1 MIDKIK
7 HGQKARLFPITTK
20 SHENTATSIFLA
32 SLMAIVP
39 FRKQVFLDI
48 GKRLGK
54 HSVIDCYTQVKFSE
68 EKNAS
73 IPDGYISIKAN
84 SVDNNPWQALVETKI
99 GKNKLEVAQIETYMD
114 IAIEQK
120 IENIITI
127 SNEFTVA
134 PEHSPM
140 DLSSIKKIKHNK
152 VNIIHLSWQG
162 LQTQAQILLHKNAT
176 YNDDSKIDEDQVYLL
191 EEFVRYISD
200 NKDAFCGFNQMH
212 SNWGNDLNTV
222 GSSTKND
229 YTDLCKA
236 WIQEQTDLSLIL
248 SRESNTQVSITQTK
262 DLFQYTKTSFK
273 NKKILDCSLNVD
285 GLADNIQIAIDC
297 GETKIHYSM
306 SIDANIERT
315 LLKACVNDAFG
326 HFKNM
331 SSSAMDSVVVEAIYK
346 NKSTRPSETLS
357 TILDNP
363 KTLMFNEDKTIV
375 PQKFV
380 LRYTVDVPKKIF
392 KSKTNIIKKLE
403 KSMLLF
409 YREYA
414 VHLKNWQRDL
424 KK

>member
-7 HGQKARLFPITTK
+7 HGQKARLFPITK
-20 SHENTATSIFLA
+20 NAHENTATSIFLA

-54 HSVIDCYTQVKFSE
+54 LSVIDCYTQVKFSE

-73 IPDGYISIKAN
+73 IPDGYISIKTN
-84 SVDNNPWQALVETKI
+84 SVDNKPWQALVETKI
-99 GKNKLEVAQIETYMD
+99 GNNKLEVGQIETYMD

-140 DLSSIKKIKHNK
+140 DLSSITKKKHKK

-212 SNWGNDLNTV
+212 ANWENDLNTV

-229 YTDLCKA
+229 YTDLCNA
-236 WIQEQTDLSLIL
+236 WIQEQADLSLIL
-248 SRESNTQVSITQTK
+248 SRESNTQVSIFQTK
-262 DLFQYTKTSFK
+262 DLSKHINTSLT
-273 NKKILDCSLNVD
+273 NKGILDCSLKVD
-285 GLADNIQIAIDC
+285 GLADSIYIIIDC
-297 GETKIHYSM
+297 GQMKLHYSM
-306 SIDANIERT
+306 SIDTNIERSQI
-315 LLKACVNDAFG
+315 KACVNDTFG
-326 HFKNM
+326 HFKKM
-331 SSSAMDSVVVEAIYK
+331 SPSAMDNVVIEAIYK
-346 NKSTRPSETLS
+346 KKQTRPSDTLN
-357 TILDNP
+357 TILENP
-363 KTLMFNEDKTIV
+363 KTLMLNQDKTIV
-375 PQKFV
+375 PQRFI
-380 LRYTVDVPKKIF
+380 LRYTVDVPKPVF
-392 KSKTNIIKKLE
+392 KSRKKIIQQLE
-403 KSMLLF
+403 NSMLLF
-409 YREYA
+409 YKEYA